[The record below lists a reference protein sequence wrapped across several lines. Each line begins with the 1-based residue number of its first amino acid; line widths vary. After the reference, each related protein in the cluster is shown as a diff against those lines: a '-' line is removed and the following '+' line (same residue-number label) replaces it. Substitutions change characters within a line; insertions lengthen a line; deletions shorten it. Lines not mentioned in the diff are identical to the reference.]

1 MKILYTSLILSI
13 LSLAAFGQ
21 SQRTVLHEEFTNA
34 SCPPCA
40 SQNPSYNA
48 LLDANADNSVNIK
61 YQTAFPGYD
70 PMNEHNPAEVQTRF
84 DYYQD
89 IEGVPTAIIDG
100 EIPDVSPSYAGAPG
114 AFTQQMMDDAA
125 AVPASFDI
133 DVEYTLTPDELSVSA
148 TATCTQDA
156 EGNLRMR
163 VAVVEREIIFASPP
177 GSTNESEFFNVMK
190 KMLPGASGLEMES
203 AYAVGETFST
213 TQSWT
218 YANVYNANQLA
229 VIVFIQDDNTKEVL
243 QAAMADGAELEPIND
258 IDATSIA
265 VEGLSNDECE
275 SIINPVVTIR
285 NNGSEPLTSATLNY
299 TINDAT
305 GSVEWT
311 GNLDFYETEDV
322 SLGEISF
329 TQEADNTLEV
339 TISEPN
345 GDGVDMNEENNLI
358 EVDAVLAG
366 LVTDTEIEVHF
377 YTDLFALESTWEIR
391 NSAGDVVADGG
402 PYTEG
407 PLDFGGGG
415 PDANTTMV
423 HEVSLPNA
431 QDCYEVRVLDSYG
444 DGLQYGA
451 GEGPGGSFGLEVF
464 FEGNSVKFI
473 ELGDFGSTDITGG
486 AIVAAGSLSLDE
498 NMFESLTIFPNPS
511 VGQVNIEG
519 TLLNPSE
526 TTISLHDV
534 TGKLVYQEDL
544 GNMPEGYFYKTLDLS
559 SLVSGI
565 YLININTGSSVTT
578 KRVAISK

>member
-1 MKILYTSLILSI
+1 MKILYTSLILSV

-48 LLDANADNSVNIK
+48 LLDANTDNSVSIK
-61 YQTAFPGYD
+61 YQTDFPGYD

-84 DYYQD
+84 NYYPG
-89 IEGVPTAIIDG
+89 ITGVPTAIIDG

-125 AVPASFDI
+125 AIPASFDI
-133 DVEYTLTPDELSVSA
+133 DVEYALTPDELTVSA

-156 EGNLRMR
+156 EGDLRMR
-163 VAVVEREIIFASPP
+163 IAVVEREIIFDSPP

-203 AYAVGETFST
+203 AYAIGETFST
-213 TQSWT
+213 SQSWT
-218 YANVYNANQLA
+218 YANVYDVNQLA

-243 QAAMADGAELEPIND
+243 QAGMADGAEIVPTD
-258 IDATSIA
+258 SFDATNLA
-265 VEGLSNDECE
+265 VEGVSNDQCE
-275 SIINPVVTIR
+275 SLINPVVTIR
-285 NNGSEPLTSATLNY
+285 NNGSETLTSATIEY
-299 TINDAT
+299 TINDVSGSENWT
-305 GSVEWT
+305 GSLE
-311 GNLDFYETEDV
+311 FYETAEV
-322 SLGEISF
+322 ALGEISF
-329 TQEADNTLEV
+329 TQESENTLEV

-345 GDGVDMNEENNLI
+345 G
-358 EVDAVLAG
+358 EVDENQANDVLEVEAELAG

-377 YTDLFALESTWEIR
+377 YTDFYAVESSWEIR
-391 NSAGDVVADGG
+391 NSSNEVVAEGG

-407 PLDFGGGG
+407 PEDFGGGG
-415 PDANTTMV
+415 PDANTTMI
-423 HEVSLPNA
+423 HGVSLPNA
-431 QDCYEVRVLDSYG
+431 QDCYEIRVLDSYG

-473 ELGDFGSTDITGG
+473 ELGDFGSTDITEG

-498 NMFESLTIFPNPS
+498 NLFESLNIFPNPT
-511 VGQVNIEG
+511 VGEVNIKG
-519 TLLNPSE
+519 TLLESSE
-526 TTISLHDV
+526 TIVNIHDV

-544 GNMPEGYFYKTLDLS
+544 GNVPDGYFLKTLDLS
-559 SLVSGI
+559 HLENGV
-565 YLININTGSSVTT
+565 YLISLMTETSVSTMRT
-578 KRVAISK
+578 VISK